1 MYCPRRRGVDALL
14 SPSSYRISELQVL
27 NTVEVSDNQRQY
39 LYVIFYFTICFL
51 LFYFKDSGALFK
63 VTSILIKQMSW
74 LTTSL
79 DDN

>member
-1 MYCPRRRGVDALL
+1 M
-14 SPSSYRISELQVL
+14 
-27 NTVEVSDNQRQY
+27 